1 VLKKAGIIVAASA
14 AAILAAAPLAL
25 AHGTDHSPKCDFA
38 KQVVGNENPQTA
50 TGVTAPLLGLL
61 GVAANAAVPVSTQA
75 QAPIASCNNVEDVL
89 NTTISDNVQDNS
101 KTITKIDRSGN
112 N

>member
-1 VLKKAGIIVAASA
+1 MLKKAGIIVAASA

-61 GVAANAAVPVSTQA
+61 GVAANAAGTLAVGANTT
-75 QAPIASCNNVEDVL
+75 VEDVL
-89 NTTISDNVQDNS
+89 NTRISDNLQDNS
-101 KTITKIDRSGN
+101 RTITRIDRSGN